1 MSMPA
6 SSSTSTTDR
15 CPFRE
20 ARCSGV
26 CFLVLQLSRLG
37 WALSKSLT
45 TSRRP
50 YSAARSSGVS
60 NLLFLMVGSVSSSSS
75 SRTTCEW
82 PYWAAQCSGVSLSL
96 FCRVQINVWEVA
108 QENDNID
115 SENSTGIIK
124 KNRRAGT
131 WHESCL
137 LMKIRWFSGVTMSVN
152 QWAKSPPQEEVMKST
167 NRGGA
172 WGGISGKVR
181 KALAWVEDWQTCM
194 D

>member
-20 ARCSGV
+20 ARCNGV

-37 WALSKSLT
+37 WALSSSLT

-75 SRTTCEW
+75 NRTTWEW

-96 FCRVQINVWEVA
+96 FCWRGWTGERQ
-108 QENDNID
+108 QEIKWQVDLIKEIGGEGHRAESCVLM
-115 SENSTGIIK
+115 SEN
-124 KNRRAGT
+124 
-131 WHESCL
+131 
-137 LMKIRWFSGVTMSVN
+137 RWLSGVVTRLHQSVHR
-152 QWAKSPPQEEVMKST
+152 AHHISRLKKVMKKHQPWWST
-167 NRGGA
+167 
-172 WGGISGKVR
+172 
-181 KALAWVEDWQTCM
+181 
-194 D
+194 

>member
-37 WALSKSLT
+37 WALSSSLT

-75 SRTTCEW
+75 SRTTPEW

-96 FCRVQINVWEVA
+96 FCWGEGGGVPMDGWEAV
-108 QENDNID
+108 QENSNID
-115 SENSTGIIK
+115 IHREQSD
-124 KNRRAGT
+124 
-131 WHESCL
+131 
-137 LMKIRWFSGVTMSVN
+137 MFVN
-152 QWAKSPPQEEVMKST
+152 ELRMMEATHREVKPM
-167 NRGGA
+167 NA
-172 WGGISGKVR
+172 
-181 KALAWVEDWQTCM
+181 
-194 D
+194 